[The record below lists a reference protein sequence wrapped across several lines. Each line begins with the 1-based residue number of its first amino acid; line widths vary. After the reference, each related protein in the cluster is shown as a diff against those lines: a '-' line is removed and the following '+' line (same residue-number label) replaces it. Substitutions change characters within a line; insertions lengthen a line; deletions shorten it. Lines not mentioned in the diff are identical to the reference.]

1 MVKVWAEKEFRNLRR
16 LGLAGIPCP
25 TVLLLKNHVLVM
37 TLIGDHEKSRAA
49 PRLKDFEIKSAQ
61 GIHFFNLIIS
71 CRVTIPP
78 ALAPIMEAISPM
90 SSCPR

>member
-61 GIHFFNLIIS
+61 GIRLFLIYS
-71 CRVTIPP
+71 RRVSLSTT
-78 ALAPIMEAISPM
+78 LDPIMEAL
-90 SSCPR
+90 SSLSSRPR